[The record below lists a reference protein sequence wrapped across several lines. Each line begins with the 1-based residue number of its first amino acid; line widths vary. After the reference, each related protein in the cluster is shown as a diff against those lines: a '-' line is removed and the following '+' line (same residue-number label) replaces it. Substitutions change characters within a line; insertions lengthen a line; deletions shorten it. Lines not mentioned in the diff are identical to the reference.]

1 MQSLKFST
9 IQGNAINQTT
19 NKFMNFNHVFGCR
32 MPFIVPKQILR
43 MMKLIILFMTTF
55 LLQVS
60 ASTYGQYITLKKDH
74 INLKNAFN
82 EIRKQTGYTVL
93 YKSGLIK
100 DTRPV
105 KLNLKNVS
113 LQEALKQILVGQD
126 LEYSIEDRA
135 IIIRKRE
142 PTILNSLT
150 DNVSSL
156 LELPGDIY
164 GEVTDSL
171 GQPLAGANVTLS
183 IKGYTWAAVT
193 DKSGKFIFNNL
204 PQDRYTLLVTYV
216 GYANLERTIKVGG
229 KEVAL
234 QLVLRSA
241 TSSLEQVQVIG
252 YGTESKRLSVGSV
265 YTVNADAISKQPVTN
280 PLLALQGQAPGLSV
294 IAMNGVPGSTTLLQ
308 LRGQNSLATGN
319 LSFKPYDQPY
329 FIIDGV
335 PFAPQNANISQLSNL
350 ANGQISSGGIDQNVG
365 IGAFNNINPSD
376 IESITILK
384 DADATAIYGTKGAHG
399 VILITTKKGKAG
411 KTTLDLKLNSQVNA
425 VARPVKLLNTEQYIQ
440 LRRQAFTQDGIT
452 PNNDPND
459 FSGAFAP
466 DLTIYDQK
474 KYTDWQKIIQGNAT
488 HNTDIHAS
496 VSGGNERNTFIVSGG
511 YTRSNYNYP
520 GDFANQ
526 RYTLHSALTSSSA
539 NRKLNLTLITDYAY
553 DQNNSA
559 EGYNGSTLLPP
570 NSPDLV
576 DENGKLVW
584 SYKGVPVY
592 QNFYASLLKLSD
604 LQAYNFNTS
613 LNVNYEIINGLKFGT
628 SLGYSR
634 NTGDEHSI
642 NPSTSQNPAFIF
654 IGASFAN
661 TATQNINIEPQLNY
675 TRMIGKGEFT
685 ALLGGTY
692 QKGTSNFFR
701 TQAFGYSNDA
711 FLNSING
718 ATMQYP
724 FEVIGLNKYV
734 AIFSRLK
741 YVYDQKYIL
750 QFSGRRDGSSN
761 FGPGNQF
768 GTFGSVGAGW
778 IFSEEDAFKN
788 ALKFISYGKLS
799 GSYGTTGSDAS
810 QGYKFQALYGA
821 FPNGAT
827 TPFEGIKQ
835 NIPLN
840 LYNPYF
846 KWATKKSLNLS
857 LDLSFFNNSLSLNA
871 TYYRDREKDQLVEYP
886 LAAQA
891 GFSTVFGNQP
901 ASVQNKGWEFTLQ
914 STNIK
919 SKDFS
924 WTTNFNISF
933 NRNKLLAFPNL
944 ESSSYASQY
953 VIGQPTSVIFGYQYK
968 GVNPTTGVFEFYK
981 ADGTVTTTPDYR
993 LASRG
998 GDQVIIGN
1006 REAKFMGG
1014 FGNNFAYKKWSLFI
1028 FCQFSSSMQP
1038 NAISGL
1044 YNNTP
1049 GFANNLPT
1057 FVLDKFW
1064 TGPGDTDATLQRL
1077 TTSYSSPYFSGT
1089 SNFKQSS
1096 GAYSNVTYLRVK
1108 TVSLAYALPNT
1119 WLEKV
1124 NVKNAN
1130 IFINAQNLFTITNY
1144 KFGDPEQPGNFTSF
1158 PLQRIVA
1165 FGLNMKF

>member
-1 MQSLKFST
+1 MYKKYT
-9 IQGNAINQTT
+9 YKWG
-19 NKFMNFNHVFGCR
+19 
-32 MPFIVPKQILR
+32 VPKGYVRQILLIMR
-43 MMKLIILFMTTF
+43 LTTIILIMAIM
-55 LLQVS
+55 QVS
-60 ASTYGQYITLKKDH
+60 ASTFAQRITLSE
-74 INLKNAFN
+74 KNATLSQVFDRISDQCSYN
-82 EIRKQTGYTVL
+82 FIFTSDLLKGTKPVTISVKNTELDKVL
-93 YKSGLIK
+93 EQIFK
-100 DTRPV
+100 DQP
-105 KLNLKNVS
+105 
-113 LQEALKQILVGQD
+113 I
-126 LEYSIEDRA
+126 YFSIEDRT
-135 IIIRKRE
+135 IIIREKQ
-142 PTILNSLT
+142 P
-150 DNVSSL
+150 SL
-156 LELPGDIY
+156 LNKVKDKVNNIMEPPGDIR
-164 GEVTDSL
+164 GTVTDSL
-171 GQPLAGANVTLS
+171 GQPLAGANITLS
-183 IKGYTWAAVT
+183 IKGYTWATFT
-193 DKSGKFIFNNL
+193 DKNGKFFFNNL
-204 PQDRYTLLVTYV
+204 PPDRYTLLVTYV
-216 GYANLERTIKVGG
+216 GYANIEKTIKVGG
-229 KEVAL
+229 QDVPI
-234 QLVLRSA
+234 QLVMRSA
-241 TSSLEQVQVIG
+241 TSALDQVQVIG
-252 YGTESKRLSVGSV
+252 YGTESKRFSVGSV
-265 YTVNADAISKQPVTN
+265 YTVNADAIAKQPVTN

-329 FIIDGV
+329 FIVDGV
-335 PFAPQNANISQLSNL
+335 PFAPQNVNVSQLSNL
-350 ANGQISSGGIDQNVG
+350 ANGQFSSGGIDQNMG

-411 KTTLDLKLNSQVNA
+411 KTTLDLNMNSQVNA
-425 VARPVKLLNTEQYIQ
+425 VARPVKLLNTEQYLQ
-440 LRRQAFTQDGIT
+440 LRSQAFAQDGIT

-466 DLTIYDQK
+466 DLLIYDQN
-474 KYTDWQKIIQGNAT
+474 KYTNWQKIIQGNAT

-496 VSGGNERNTFIVSGG
+496 ISGGTERNTFIVSGG
-511 YTRSNYNYP
+511 YTRSDYNYP
-520 GDFANQ
+520 GDFSDQ

-539 NRKLNLTLITDYAY
+539 NKKLSLTLITDYAY
-553 DQNNSA
+553 DQNNST

-576 DENGKLVW
+576 DENGKLNW
-584 SYKGVPVY
+584 SYKGVPIY

-604 LQAYNFNTS
+604 LQTYNFNSS
-613 LNVNYEIINGLKFGT
+613 LNINYEIINGLKFGA
-628 SLGYSR
+628 SMGYSR
-634 NTGDEHSI
+634 NTGNEHSI
-642 NPSTSQNPAFIF
+642 NPSTAQNPAYVFLS
-654 IGASFAN
+654 ASFAN
-661 TATQNINIEPQLNY
+661 TATQNVNIEPQLNY
-675 TRMIGKGEFT
+675 TRMIGKGELT

-701 TQAFGYSNDA
+701 TQASGYSNDA

-718 ATMQYP
+718 ATTQYP

-734 AIFSRLK
+734 AFFGRLK

-750 QFSGRRDGSSN
+750 QLSGRRDGSSN

-778 IFSEEDAFKN
+778 IFSEETAFKD
-788 ALKFISYGKLS
+788 ALPFISYAKLS

-857 LDLSFFNNSLSLNA
+857 LDLSFFNNGFSLNA

-901 ASVQNKGWEFTLQ
+901 ASVQNKGWEFTLN

-919 SKDFS
+919 GKNFS

-944 ESSSYASQY
+944 ESSSYATQY
-953 VIGQPTSVIFGYQYK
+953 VIGQPTSVVFGYQYK
-968 GVNPTTGVFEFYK
+968 GINPTTGVFEFYK
-981 ADGTVTTTPDYR
+981 ADGTVTTNPDYR
-993 LASRG
+993 PASRG

-1006 REAKFMGG
+1006 RETKFMGG
-1014 FGNNFAYKKWSLFI
+1014 FGNNFSYKKLSLYV

-1064 TGPGDTDATLQRL
+1064 TGPGDTNATLQRL
-1077 TTSYSSPYFSGT
+1077 SSGYSSPYNSGT
-1089 SNFKQSS
+1089 SYFKQSS
-1096 GAYSNVTYLRVK
+1096 GAYSNDTYLRVK
-1108 TVSLAYALPNT
+1108 TVAVAYALPNT

-1158 PLQRIVA
+1158 PLQRIIA
-1165 FGLNMKF
+1165 FGLNLKF